1 MADHNETNERNLQC
15 ATNNGQRIYGGP
27 PEGWKGAQPS
37 RGCEVYVTRIPRDCF
52 ESELLPVFTRVGP
65 IYEHRL
71 MMEQNGLN
79 RGYAYVKFTNVQVR
93 SEVGDMSL
101 QQYFASST

>member
-1 MADHNETNERNLQC
+1 MADSLILGDYHQHQHIDSGDGGQFEQHRGH
-15 ATNNGQRIYGGP
+15 GQRVVGGP
-27 PEGWKGAQPS
+27 PEGWQGAAPG

-52 ESELLPVFTRVGP
+52 EAELLPVFSRVGP

-79 RGYAYVKFTNVQVR
+79 RGYAYVKFTNIQVC
-93 SEVGDMSL
+93 
-101 QQYFASST
+101 